1 MTSLLQQQWL
11 QIVSSSLLMGLS
23 VAGFAAGLWVYRR
36 RGGNA
41 LFHPLLIGA
50 PIIASILYLNG
61 LGFEAYYEAN
71 GALSWLLGPT
81 TVALAVPLS
90 QQLRKLP
97 TVLGTLSL
105 TVLMGGFVASVFALS
120 LAVLLGTSEPVLL
133 SIAAKSVTTPI
144 AMGITQQLGGL
155 LTLITMVVLLT
166 GIVGIIAAEAIFRL
180 TGIVDERWHGLI
192 LGIACHAIGTA
203 KAFEKSPR
211 CGAFSTIGMGLNG
224 IWTSIF
230 LPSLIGLFLA

>member
-71 GALSWLLGPT
+71 GVLSWLLGPT

-166 GIVGIIAAEAIFRL
+166 GIVGIIAAQAIFRL